1 MSRPGTITD
10 PGRQRGALT
19 IITPLL
25 LLVVI
30 ILSVMALDGA
40 RLYSLRGEM
49 QAQVNVAAQAGAS
62 ATQSCG
68 GLAPS
73 TALIRQ
79 RALAAAQAQGYAGE
93 ADALTVTT
101 GVVEVPGGDNVLAFR
116 PVNFIE
122 ESNAVLVSYT
132 RSEPISLLLPESVFG
147 TLNITVNAAARK
159 EVTATLS
166 AAGSTASVD
175 AGIVGALLGAVLGDP
190 GYVLDPT
197 DLNSLRNTTVELGEL
212 LTQLGVADVAELLT
226 LDGQTLAAG
235 LRDVAGV
242 ASPVGQVLDDLLGA
256 NGISTVQVSEIIE
269 VVEGTQVPA
278 DSQFPLYDLV
288 ISLVLNVAETQQDGL
303 GGFLDVPL
311 DLDLNTGLANVVAT
325 VDLRVGE
332 PPRVVSGP
340 ARQDSD
346 GNWRTRF
353 YSPDVSL
360 RVNAEI
366 ELLALGLVDL
376 ATLNLPLAVNAGG
389 AEGAF
394 VGARCATGTRNDVAV
409 ILDLERSVA
418 RLGSGNID
426 TDNGEIIPQSVSLT
440 VLSGVLLPVTVLE
453 ADLMVSGDVPGV
465 TERNVV
471 ISENYP
477 LYCDAVSGC
486 SSDEYADTG
495 DGVGGL
501 DLDVGLSNVQV
512 GTLPIGIALEPL
524 ENLIESL
531 LGDVVEDLAA
541 TLINPLLEAL
551 GVGLGGV
558 TVTLTSASQGGS
570 QVIENVPVL
579 AAGN

>member
-1 MSRPGTITD
+1 MSRPGTITS
-10 PGRQRGALT
+10 PFRQRGALT

-25 LLVVI
+25 MLVVI

-40 RLYSLRGEM
+40 RLYSLRGDL

-73 TALIRQ
+73 TTLIRQ
-79 RALAAAQAQGYAGE
+79 RALTAALAQGYGGE
-93 ADALTVTT
+93 EDALVVQT
-101 GVVEVPGGDNVLAFR
+101 GVIEAPAGDNVLAFR
-116 PVNFIE
+116 PVSFIE

-147 TLNITVNAAARK
+147 TLDITVNAAARK

-175 AGIVGALLGAVLGDP
+175 AGVVGALLGAVLGDP

-197 DLNSLRNTTVELGEL
+197 DLDSLRNTTVELGEL

-226 LDGQTLAAG
+226 LDGQELAAG

-242 ASPVGQVLDDLLGA
+242 ASPVGQVLDDLLAA
-256 NGISTVQVSEIIE
+256 NGISTVQVSEVLE

-278 DSQFPLYDLV
+278 DSEFPLYDML
-288 ISLVLNVAETQQDGL
+288 ISLVLNVAETQQDGM

-311 DLDLNTGLANVVAT
+311 DLDLNTGLANVVAD
-325 VDLRVGE
+325 VDLHVGE
-332 PPRVVSGP
+332 PPKVVSGP
-340 ARQDSD
+340 ARQDSE

-360 RVNAEI
+360 LVTAQI
-366 ELLALGLVDL
+366 ELLSLGLVDA
-376 ATLNLPLAVNAGG
+376 ATLTLPLAVNAGG

-418 RLGSGNID
+418 RLGSGAID
-426 TDNGEIIPQSVSLT
+426 PDNGEIIPESVSLT
-440 VLSGVLLPVTVLE
+440 VLDGILTPSAVLQ
-453 ADLMVSGDVPGV
+453 ADVFVSGDVPGV
-465 TERNVV
+465 TERDVV
-471 ISENYP
+471 ISDEYP
-477 LYCDAVSGC
+477 LYCDAAAGC
-486 SSDEYADTG
+486 SSSEYSDTG

-501 DLDVGLSNVQV
+501 SLDVDLSNVEV
-512 GTLPIGIALEPL
+512 LGLPLGVALVPL
-524 ENLIESL
+524 ENTLESV
-531 LGDVVEDLAA
+531 LGEVVEGLAA
-541 TLINPLLEAL
+541 TLVNPLLDAL

-558 TVTLTSASQGGS
+558 TVTLSNATQNSS

>member
-1 MSRPGTITD
+1 MSRLGTITD
-10 PGRQRGALT
+10 PRRQRGALT

-25 LLVVI
+25 LLVII

-73 TALIRQ
+73 VALIRQ
-79 RALAAAQAQGYAGE
+79 RAVAAAQAQGYSGD

-101 GVVEVPGGDNVLAFR
+101 GVIDVPGGDNVLAFR

-132 RSEPISLLLPESVFG
+132 RNEPISLLLPASVFG
-147 TLNITVNAAARK
+147 TLDITVNAAARK

-175 AGIVGALLGAVLGDP
+175 AGVVGALLGAVLGDP
-190 GYVLDPT
+190 GYILDPT
-197 DLNSLRNTTVELGEL
+197 DLDSLRNTTMELGEL

-226 LDGQTLAAG
+226 LDGQALATG

-256 NGISTVQVSEIIE
+256 NGIDTVQVSEVLE

-278 DSQFPLYDLV
+278 DSQFPLYDMV
-288 ISLVLNVAETQQDGL
+288 ISLVLNVAETQQDEA
-303 GGFLDVPL
+303 GGFLDIPL

-325 VDLRVGE
+325 TDLRVGE
-332 PPRVVSGP
+332 PPKVVSGP

-360 RVNAEI
+360 RIKTQI
-366 ELLALGLVDL
+366 ELLSLGLVDA
-376 ATLNLPLAVNAGG
+376 ATVSLPLAVNAGG

-418 RLGSGNID
+418 RLGSGTID
-426 TDNGEIIPQSVSLT
+426 PDDGSLIPQSASLT
-440 VLSGVLLPVTVLE
+440 VLNGILTPTAVLE
-453 ADLMVSGDVPGV
+453 AEVFVSGDVPGV
-465 TERNVV
+465 TERDVV
-471 ISENYP
+471 ISDDYP
-477 LYCDAVSGC
+477 LYCASGVGC
-486 SSDEYADTG
+486 GSEEYTDTG
-495 DGVGGL
+495 DGIGGL
-501 DLDVGLSNVQV
+501 ALDVDLSNVEVLGLPV
-512 GTLPIGIALEPL
+512 GVALVPL
-524 ENLIESL
+524 ENTLEAALGEVIE
-531 LGDVVEDLAA
+531 GLAG

-558 TVTLTSASQGGS
+558 TVTLSSATQGGS
-570 QVIENVPVL
+570 QVIENVPVVT
-579 AAGN
+579 GN

>member
-1 MSRPGTITD
+1 MSRLGTTTE
-10 PGRQRGALT
+10 RRHQRGALT
-19 IITPLL
+19 IITPML

-79 RALAAAQAQGYAGE
+79 RALVAAQAQGFSGDAEALTISTGVIE
-93 ADALTVTT
+93 ADENTK
-101 GVVEVPGGDNVLAFR
+101 VLAFR

-132 RSEPISLLLPESVFG
+132 RSEPISLLLPPSVFG
-147 TLNITVNAAARK
+147 SLDITVNAAARK

-175 AGIVGALLGAVLGDP
+175 AGVVGSLLGAVLGDP
-190 GYVLDPT
+190 SYILDPT

-212 LTQLGVADVAELLT
+212 LTAVGVADVAELLT
-226 LDGQTLAAG
+226 LDGQALAAG

-242 ASPVGQVLDDLLGA
+242 ASPVGQILDDLLAA
-256 NGISTVQVSEIIE
+256 NGISTVQVSEVLD
-269 VVEGTQVPA
+269 VVEGTQVPT
-278 DSQFPLYDLV
+278 DSQFPLYDMV
-288 ISLVLNVAETQQDGL
+288 ISLVLNVAETQQDAA
-303 GGFLDVPL
+303 GGFLGVPL
-311 DLDLNTGLANVVAT
+311 DLNLNTGLANVVAS
-325 VDLRVGE
+325 VDLHVGE
-332 PPRVVSGP
+332 SPKVVSGP

-346 GNWRTRF
+346 GSWRTRF
-353 YSPDVSL
+353 YAPDVSL

-366 ELLALGLVDL
+366 ELLPLGLVNV
-376 ATLNLPLAVNAGG
+376 ATLSLPLAVNAGG

-409 ILDLERSVA
+409 ILDLERSIA
-418 RLGSGNID
+418 RLGSGTID
-426 TDNGEIIPQSVSLT
+426 PDNGEIVPQSVSLT
-440 VLSGVLLPVTVLE
+440 VLSSVLLPITVLE
-453 ADLMVSGDVPGV
+453 ADVLVSGEVPGV

-471 ISENYP
+471 ISDDYP

-495 DGVGGL
+495 DGIGGL
-501 DLDVGLSNVQV
+501 DLDVNLSNVEV
-512 GTLPIGIALEPL
+512 GTLPVGVLLTPL
-524 ENLIESL
+524 ENLLESV
-531 LGDVVEDLAA
+531 LGEVVEGLAA
-541 TLINPLLEAL
+541 ALINPLLEAL

-558 TVTLTSASQGGS
+558 TVTLSSASQGGS
-570 QVIENVPVL
+570 QVIENVPVV
-579 AAGN
+579 AGD

>member
-1 MSRPGTITD
+1 MNRPGTTTD
-10 PGRQRGALT
+10 PHRQRGALT

-25 LLVVI
+25 LLVII

-68 GLAPS
+68 GLSPS
-73 TALIRQ
+73 TALIQQ
-79 RALAAAQAQGYAGE
+79 RALTAAQAQGFGGE
-93 ADALTVTT
+93 AAALTVQT
-101 GVVEVPGGDNVLAFR
+101 GVVEVPGTDNVLTFR
-116 PVNFIE
+116 PVAAIE

-147 TLNITVNAAARK
+147 TLDITVNAAARK

-175 AGIVGALLGAVLGDP
+175 AGVVGALLGAVLGDP
-190 GYVLDPT
+190 GYILDPT
-197 DLNSLRNTTVELGEL
+197 DLDSLRNTTVELGDL

-226 LDGQTLAAG
+226 LDGEALARG

-242 ASPVGQVLDDLLGA
+242 ASPVGQVLDDLLAA
-256 NGISTVQVSEIIE
+256 NGIDTVQVSDVLE

-278 DSQFPLYDLV
+278 DSEFPLYDML
-288 ISLVLNVAETQQDGL
+288 ISLVLNVAETQQDDF
-303 GGFLDVPL
+303 GGFLGVPL
-311 DLDLNTGLANVVAT
+311 DLDLNTGLANIVAS
-325 VDLRVGE
+325 VDLHVGE
-332 PPRVVSGP
+332 PPKVVSGP
-340 ARQDSD
+340 ARQDGN

-360 RVNAEI
+360 LVNAQI
-366 ELLALGLVDL
+366 ELISLGLVDV
-376 ATLNLPLAVNAGG
+376 ATLDLPLAVNAGG

-418 RLGSGNID
+418 RLGSGAID
-426 TDNGEIIPQSVSLT
+426 PDNGEIIPQSVSLT
-440 VLSGVLLPVTVLE
+440 VLNGLLTPVPVLE
-453 ADLMVSGDVPGV
+453 ADVFVSGDVPGV
-465 TERNVV
+465 TERDVV
-471 ISENYP
+471 ISDDYP
-477 LYCDAVSGC
+477 LYCDAADGC
-486 SSDEYADTG
+486 SSSEYTDTG

-501 DLDVGLSNVQV
+501 SLGVDLSNVEV
-512 GTLPIGIALEPL
+512 LGLPIGVALVPL
-524 ENLIESL
+524 ENALESV
-531 LGDVVEDLAA
+531 LGEVVEGLAA
-541 TLINPLLEAL
+541 ALINPLLEAL

-558 TVTLTSASQGGS
+558 TVTLSNATQGSS
-570 QVIENVPVL
+570 QVIENVAVAP
-579 AAGN
+579 AN